1 VENQKKL
8 EVEMARNGEQD
19 QDQEHDDECV
29 HVAISFLGGKR
40 LGLLLPRAVE
50 SFLGAPEMVDDC
62 AERSDDAS

>member
-8 EVEMARNGEQD
+8 EVEVARNGEQD

-40 LGLLLPRAVE
+40 LGLLLPRPVE
-50 SFLGAPEMVDDC
+50 AFLGALEMVDGC
-62 AERSDDAS
+62 VERRDDAS